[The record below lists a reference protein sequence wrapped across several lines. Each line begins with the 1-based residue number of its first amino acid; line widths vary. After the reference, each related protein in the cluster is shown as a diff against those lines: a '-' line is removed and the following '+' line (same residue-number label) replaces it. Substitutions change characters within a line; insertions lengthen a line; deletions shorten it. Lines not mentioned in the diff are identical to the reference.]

1 MDKKKTILEDPNF
14 TAFIKERVKG
24 HPLFEIISNINTYI
38 DESKEYDDPDAWSM
52 LCYHIDG
59 ILTGNQV
66 WNMYRHAEGW
76 LHLGELRCQC
86 RLVANANPDTEEQDE
101 IFYRENPHAIV
112 SDFESFIGVVIAS
125 MNDYAKSEVPRS
137 LIN

>member
-1 MDKKKTILEDPNF
+1 MDKKKIILEDPNF

-86 RLVANANPDTEEQDE
+86 RLVVNANPDTEEQDE